1 MGSRK
6 SINNEIPPI
15 MARPPLS
22 DLASIAI
29 TTRNRWQE
37 LRVTLK
43 RLGETGL
50 GQLPIHIFD
59 DGSDEPCPIP
69 GTSLPLHLKL
79 RRFSDSVGLIVRRNQ
94 LASDAKTKYLLSL
107 DDDSY
112 PVSGS
117 LEAAV
122 QFAETHPDLL
132 CLSFPIYNPITGM
145 HQTRSLRKQIYQV
158 RSFTGCG
165 HLMNLPHFWKV
176 GGYREELVHQ
186 GEEIDL
192 AARAFQEGFKCF
204 HFPDFQIHHTAS
216 NRGRSWQRMD
226 YFGSRNNLLWNDWYV
241 PRPIKL
247 IQQART
253 ILART
258 LLGLRVRRFALF
270 KGQLDALLT
279 VHQFQRF
286 RRPFSMELYRLW
298 KELPVS

>member
-1 MGSRK
+1 MT
-6 SINNEIPPI
+6 
-15 MARPPLS
+15 RPPLS
-22 DLASIAI
+22 DLVSIGI
-29 TTRNRWQE
+29 TTRNRWQD

-43 RLGETGL
+43 RLAETGL
-50 GQLPIHIFD
+50 GELPIHISD

-69 GTSLPLHLKL
+69 GSSIPLQLKL
-79 RRFSDSVGLIVRRNQ
+79 RRFSDSAGLIVRRNQ

-112 PVSGS
+112 PISGS

-122 QFAETHPDLL
+122 QFAETDPDLL
-132 CLSFPIYNPITGM
+132 CVSFPIYNPNMGM
-145 HQTRSLRKQIYQV
+145 HHTRSLTKEIYQV

-204 HFPDFQIHHTAS
+204 HFPGFQIHHTAS
-216 NRGRSWQRMD
+216 NRGRSWERMD

-241 PRPIKL
+241 PRPIKF
-247 IQQART
+247 IQQTRT
-253 ILART
+253 ILAQT
-258 LLGLRVRRFALF
+258 LLGLRVGRFALF
-270 KGQLDALLT
+270 KGQLDALLAI
-279 VHQFQRF
+279 HQFRQF

-298 KELPVS
+298 KDLPVS